1 MWNDVSRR
9 RALAPGVAGEKGM
22 ELETSTM
29 TLGPIATATPTA
41 TAPNGVR
48 DVARVVRAHRQ
59 TEGAG
64 FIVRRPFPSVGL
76 PLVDPFLL
84 LDEMGPIDYAPGE
97 ATGAPDHPHR
107 GFETISY
114 VLEGELEHED
124 SAGHRGALGAGDVQ
138 WMTAGAGVVHSEMPS
153 RRMQTEGGR
162 VHGFQVWVNLPARLK
177 MTKPRYQEVPA
188 ASIPEARTA
197 DGLAR
202 GRIIAG
208 EALGVRA
215 VIETHAQVVYQ
226 DWSLAPGADVTLAS
240 LPEHAAMAYVF
251 AGAARI
257 GGAGKEGKLVQDGEL
272 AILGPGDAIRLAG
285 ADVPSRVLLLAGV
298 PIGEPV
304 ARYGPF
310 VMNTAREIEQAFR
323 DYQSGRMGQIARD

>member
-1 MWNDVSRR
+1 
-9 RALAPGVAGEKGM
+9 
-22 ELETSTM
+22 M
-29 TLGPIATATPTA
+29 TLERSTSPTA
-41 TAPNGVR
+41 APRVR
-48 DVARVVRAHRQ
+48 DVARVVVAHRQ

-64 FIVRRPFPSVGL
+64 FVVRRPLPSVGL

-84 LDEMGPIDYAPGE
+84 LDEMGPVDYAPGE

-114 VLEGELEHED
+114 VLEGEMEHED
-124 SAGHRGALGAGDVQ
+124 SAGHRGALRAGDVQ

-188 ASIPEARTA
+188 AAIPEAIAA

-215 VIETHAQVVYQ
+215 IIETHAQVVYQ

-251 AGAARI
+251 EGEAKLGA
-257 GGAGKEGKLVQDGEL
+257 EGKIVRDGEL
-272 AILGPGDAIRLAG
+272 AILGPGDAVRLAG
-285 ADVPSRVLLLAGV
+285 GSVPGRVLLLAGV

-323 DYQSGRMGQIARD
+323 DYQSGRMGEIARG